1 MSESLGLEVVNRVHK
16 ADRLPFLKALAHI
29 AIVDDNVD
37 LNEKKMVEDYT
48 EAWNLGGSA
57 KEQVREILEAD
68 LSLSLNELVE
78 EFSETG
84 TRFLLV
90 QELMRL
96 SYADGTYGDA
106 ERKEIAAIAQRMG
119 MDERQFREVEKWVG
133 RGQAWEASADGDDS
147 DADQLEDV
155 LNRDEEDDED
165 EYDLSDIETGDSSL
179 DDIDPGG
186 YEVSEEDF
194 DEEELEEELDEEEL
208 DDNGAEEVEEAADE
222 ESEQQ
227 S

>member
-29 AIVDDNVD
+29 AIADDNVD

-165 EYDLSDIETGDSSL
+165 EYDLSDIETADSSL

-186 YEVSEEDF
+186 YEVSEGDF
-194 DEEELEEELDEEEL
+194 DEEELEEEL